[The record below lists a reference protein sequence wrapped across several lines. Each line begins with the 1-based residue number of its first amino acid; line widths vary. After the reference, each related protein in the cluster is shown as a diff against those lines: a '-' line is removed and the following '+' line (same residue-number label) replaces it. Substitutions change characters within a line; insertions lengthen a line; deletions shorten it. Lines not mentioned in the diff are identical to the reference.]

1 LNRTTVSL
9 LVLGALALPRAALA
23 QLEFDNEAPRVF
35 SIQERPYRLGHE
47 FQLGLGVL
55 PLDAFYV
62 GVTATAGYSYHFS
75 DFWAWE
81 IAGGSYSLDFDTALK
96 NDLFSQYRVVAT
108 RGGGTRITT
117 FATTS
122 LVVKPL
128 FGKLAVFN
136 DDVVYSETF
145 FVAGLG
151 PLHKGNNWMPTIDL
165 GVGFRFWTS
174 PVLSWR
180 LDIRDLLVFESGIVP
195 ANSLFV
201 LVSASFNYR
210 DLNKTKA
217 P

>member
-1 LNRTTVSL
+1 M
-9 LVLGALALPRAALA
+9 AAALA
-23 QLEFDNEAPRVF
+23 VPSPAHAQLVFDNEVPRVF

-62 GVTATAGYSYHFS
+62 GITASASYTYHFS

-81 IAGGSYSLDFDTALK
+81 IAGGSYSLNKGTGLATRLFDE
-96 NDLFSQYRVVAT
+96 YGVVPV
-108 RGGGTRITT
+108 RGGGERIVT
-117 FATTS
+117 FASTS
-122 LVVKPL
+122 VVVKPL

-136 DDVVYSETF
+136 SDVVYSETF
-145 FVAGLG
+145 FVAGVG
-151 PLHKGNNWMPTIDL
+151 PMRKGEFWRPSADV
-165 GVGFRFWTS
+165 GAGFRFWTS

-180 LDIRDLLVFESGIVP
+180 LDIRDVLVFS
-195 ANSLFV
+195 SLAPENNLLV

-210 DLNKTKA
+210 ESGTKTVAA